1 MNRAGRRRQKR
12 ESGGRTVRASEPKT
26 LDAIRHADMAG
37 RGMSA
42 LEAGDAG
49 GAEALFREV
58 LEEDIE
64 HPGAL
69 HGMGLIAREKGN
81 LEVGVELLRRAL
93 LRIPDD
99 DNLYSVLGDMLTRA
113 ERHDDAI
120 EALSIG
126 LRFGPR
132 NSAIL
137 NNLGNNYMR
146 LGLRNEALASF
157 KKALDLG
164 EQAQEL
170 LANYGTAL
178 SDVGQFERAKPY
190 FDQMLSLYPEPS
202 RFQFLYGGQML
213 RNGIWKEGWMYYERR
228 FLANDFQARE
238 QNFRAPMWDGSDL
251 FDKRILLW
259 GEQGIGDEIR
269 YASMISE
276 VLQMGADVTIECHPK
291 LVSLFDR
298 AFENARVV
306 PAPYVSVP
314 GLDCRFDFMLPFGSL
329 GQLFRNSADEFPRR
343 EGFLAA
349 TSDRVDEFRRRL
361 RDAGPGPYIGVCWRS
376 GMAGTFRSDYYTVV
390 EDLMPLLKVAGATFV
405 NLQYDVRDEE
415 IDLVRQRFGVEVH
428 RWDDVDLFND
438 LEASAGLTAALD
450 LVVSAATSVSCI
462 AGALGVSTREFRPT
476 PVAKNFL
483 VEGFCPWFPSLK
495 YVDKRRGESWSGVF
509 RKIAK
514 EVGELVAVRKEN

>member
-1 MNRAGRRRQKR
+1 MNRSERRRRKK
-12 ESGGRTVRASEPKT
+12 SEPTGASTENRPKSIT
-26 LDAIRHADMAG
+26 EIRHADMAG
-37 RGMSA
+37 RGMVA
-42 LEAGDAG
+42 LESGEAEA
-49 GAEALFREV
+49 AEALFREV
-58 LEEDIE
+58 LDEDID

-93 LRIPDD
+93 LKIPDD
-99 DNLYSVLGDMLTRA
+99 DNLYSTLGDMLTQA
-113 ERHDDAI
+113 ERYDDAI

-126 LRFGPR
+126 LRFAPR
-132 NSAIL
+132 NTSIL

-164 EQAQEL
+164 ERAQEL

-213 RNGIWKEGWMYYERR
+213 RNGVWKEGWIYYERR

-238 QNFRAPMWDGSDL
+238 QNFRAPMWDGSTL
-251 FDKRILLW
+251 AGKRILLW

-269 YASMISE
+269 YASMIAE
-276 VLQMGADVTIECHPK
+276 VMEMGADVTIECHPK
-291 LVSLFDR
+291 LVTLFDR
-298 AFENARVV
+298 AFADARVV
-306 PAPYVSVP
+306 PVPYVSVP
-314 GLDCRFDFMLPFGSL
+314 GLDHNFDFMLPFGSL
-329 GQLFRNSADEFPRR
+329 GKLFRNSADEFPRR
-343 EGFLAA
+343 EGFLIA
-349 TSDRVDEFRRRL
+349 TPDRVDEFRRRL
-361 RDAGPGPYIGVCWRS
+361 GDAGPGPYIGVCWRS

-390 EDLMPLLKVAGATFV
+390 EDLMPLLKVKGATFV

-415 IDLVRQRFGVEVH
+415 IDLVRQRFGVEIH

-462 AGALGVSTREFRPT
+462 AGSLGVPTREFRPT

-483 VEGFCPWFPSLK
+483 VDGCCPWFPSLK
-495 YVDKRRGESWSGVF
+495 YADKRRGEPWSRVF
-509 RKIAK
+509 REIAR
-514 EVGELVAVRKEN
+514 EVENLAVKRNQP